1 MEKSQALSAGPNA
14 AKKPTVNDE
23 RMAQDRRLPPYP
35 QSGLPNSE
43 PEHAE
48 SSENDGA
55 LSWITAMKPSE
66 FKSRS
71 KMQTVRQTAMGSYLK
86 ANKGGARKPNMEAS
100 DHPRTN
106 ETPRSRRMTS
116 HNTASTLDSSL
127 SPPHSV
133 AESSGGT
140 TEAVPRPLFQ
150 ALRHDHFYSTADAD
164 EEYARSELNTNF
176 SSGQASSFQDP
187 VAHTALEEGPS
198 LKKAR
203 HGKTDIKTGLAPPPD
218 PRPAAPLDCHAEI
231 SLDVVR
237 DIFLTFEGSIGLY
250 ILVNGLLQII
260 VPDNFDTEW
269 ASSHLPHKYGGLKVC
284 YIERTLEPTMLSKTT
299 ETSSIGKIGKTFD
312 KEAGNYPD
320 GFLHDVTL
328 IEAVSLATL
337 EGLVSPFTDLAS
349 LVFDIGWLRH
359 DSWAALRQQTTTVKL
374 LADSSIARS
383 LKSIQGSRP
392 SDILVVGEGI
402 FLNQKAAAGGSKNLK
417 EHDAATWKDLVSR
430 ALLYRVHPDFDPP
443 EGHSGTALYADGVR
457 EDGTYGPGIVG
468 FQSFVQRSGHVQNF
482 EMEGPALERRLQLG
496 RVAFYG
502 AFEVPAGLKEYDI
515 I

>member
-1 MEKSQALSAGPNA
+1 M
-14 AKKPTVNDE
+14 
-23 RMAQDRRLPPYP
+23 
-35 QSGLPNSE
+35 
-43 PEHAE
+43 
-48 SSENDGA
+48 
-55 LSWITAMKPSE
+55 
-66 FKSRS
+66 
-71 KMQTVRQTAMGSYLK
+71 
-86 ANKGGARKPNMEAS
+86 
-100 DHPRTN
+100 
-106 ETPRSRRMTS
+106 
-116 HNTASTLDSSL
+116 
-127 SPPHSV
+127 
-133 AESSGGT
+133 
-140 TEAVPRPLFQ
+140 
-150 ALRHDHFYSTADAD
+150 
-164 EEYARSELNTNF
+164 
-176 SSGQASSFQDP
+176 
-187 VAHTALEEGPS
+187 
-198 LKKAR
+198 
-203 HGKTDIKTGLAPPPD
+203 
-218 PRPAAPLDCHAEI
+218 
-231 SLDVVR
+231 
-237 DIFLTFEGSIGLY
+237 
-250 ILVNGLLQII
+250 
-260 VPDNFDTEW
+260 
-269 ASSHLPHKYGGLKVC
+269 
-284 YIERTLEPTMLSKTT
+284 
-299 ETSSIGKIGKTFD
+299 
-312 KEAGNYPD
+312 
-320 GFLHDVTL
+320 
-328 IEAVSLATL
+328 SLATL